1 MGRSQ
6 IPSGLTWDALQE
18 NIERSFGAIIK
29 EVDRFMASL
38 RSGSPFQSFHSSEEG
53 DSQVVN

>member
-6 IPSGLTWDALQE
+6 ISSGLAWDALQE
-18 NIERSFGAIIK
+18 DIERSFGGNIK
-29 EVDRFMASL
+29 AVDRFMASL
-38 RSGSPFQSFHSSEEG
+38 RSGSPFQLFHSPEEG